1 MDGRVIRS
9 TWSLRAAAG
18 LSLALFATDGRAAS
32 TALSCDIAAAKA
44 ESDWNLPAGILSAVG
59 TVESGRA
66 GPAGTAPWPWTINA
80 AGRGTYHETKEE
92 AVATVLTI
100 MERGFP
106 YIDVGCFQVDI
117 AYHAG
122 VFRSLDEAFDPERNA
137 QAAARILLT
146 QRMNSADWG
155 TAIAR
160 YHSAT
165 PALGSAYLERV
176 RRVLPMAK
184 LRAQSAQEAPPVEP
198 AALQVVPL
206 SAPGLPAVIYAR
218 PLTGKHIEPQIIRMA
233 RDYPQHVAGAPP
245 QRARIP

>member
-1 MDGRVIRS
+1 MDGRVVRS
-9 TWSLRAAAG
+9 VWLLRAAAG
-18 LSLALFATDGRAAS
+18 LSLALVATECWAAS
-32 TALSCDIAAAKA
+32 TELSCDIAAAKA

-59 TVESGRA
+59 TVESGRP

-80 AGRGTYHETKEE
+80 AGRGTYHETKED
-92 AVATVLTI
+92 AVASVLTI

-122 VFRSLDEAFDPERNA
+122 VFRSLDEAFDPEHNA

-146 QRMNSADWG
+146 QRMNSADWS
-155 TAIAR
+155 TAVAR

-176 RRVLPMAK
+176 RRVLPMAR
-184 LRAQSAQEAPPVEP
+184 LRAKSAQDAPPVVP
-198 AALQVVPL
+198 VASQVVPF
-206 SAPGLPAVIYAR
+206 STSKLPAVIYAR
-218 PLTGKHIEPQIIRMA
+218 PLTGKHAEPQIIRMVT
-233 RDYPQHVAGAPP
+233 DYPRQVTGSAP
-245 QRARIP
+245 QRPGIP